1 MNHVM
6 LAKFKPEYTKEQIT
20 EMFTDIKAIYEHARE
35 IPGIHDVIYHT
46 NCIDR
51 PNRYDISVTLVMDAE
66 ALPEW
71 DKCKWHKQWKDEY
84 GDMLEAKCIF
94 DYED

>member
-6 LAKFKPEYTKEQIT
+6 LAKFKPEYTKEEKA
-20 EMFTDIKAIYEHARE
+20 EMFADIRKIYDNAKS
-35 IPGIHDVIYHT
+35 IPGIRDVVYHT

-51 PNRYDISVTLVMDAE
+51 PNRYDISVTLVMDEA
-66 ALPEW
+66 ALPAW
-71 DKCKWHKQWKDEY
+71 DKCEWHKVWKDGY
-84 GDMLEAKCIF
+84 GDKLEAKCIF